1 MKTEITVGPESS
13 LQDILDMLPPGATV
27 KLKPGIYRQK
37 LQIRTPGLTL
47 IGAGAEETRLVYDD
61 YARKL
66 HPDGREYNTFR
77 TWTVAVCADGVSM
90 RDLTVENDA
99 LSPREKG
106 QEVALSVYGDDFLM
120 EDCLLRST
128 QDTLFV
134 GPLPQDLIRRYV
146 DLLPPELRADRLL
159 SQRFLRCRIEG
170 SVDFIFGCGRTLF
183 QGCEIRSVFDG
194 RSGGFAAAP
203 PTLWSRRRASSFKT
217 APSLGKR
224 PFPTAA
230 SSWPV
235 PGGTTVWPSLKTAA
249 TKRISARRALT
260 PGWTAAGTRPPALWR
275 SRCAPA
281 GSAGRRLRWNRKD
294 SGCTIWSSPRFR
306 CWCSPGWPGYK
317 ASWPSESEG
326 SGYNPSPPCRRRC

>member
-146 DLLPPELRADRLL
+146 DLLPPELRADRPSVRAAWSKLT
-159 SQRFLRCRIEG
+159 FLMHLERARCTPEA
-170 SVDFIFGCGRTLF
+170 LF
-183 QGCEIRSVFDG
+183 PRGGGPGLQG
-194 RSGGFAAAP
+194 
-203 PTLWSRRRASSFKT
+203 LQ
-217 APSLGKR
+217 
-224 PFPTAA
+224 
-230 SSWPV
+230 
-235 PGGTTVWPSLKTAA
+235 
-249 TKRISARRALT
+249 
-260 PGWTAAGTRPPALWR
+260 
-275 SRCAPA
+275 
-281 GSAGRRLRWNRKD
+281 RLRHRGVYIVQTD
-294 SGCTIWSSPRFR
+294 S
-306 CWCSPGWPGYK
+306 
-317 ASWPSESEG
+317 
-326 SGYNPSPPCRRRC
+326 